1 LVLSVKEFRSGHTGQ
16 ELLTEADSLKQNLD
30 FVEAEVIAKPVY
42 TLKETEGGQI
52 DQQLGALK
60 CIRF

>member
-16 ELLTEADSLKQNLD
+16 ELLTETDSLKQNLD

-42 TLKETEGGQI
+42 TLKETGW
-52 DQQLGALK
+52 AN
-60 CIRF
+60 